1 MSKEHTTEHLR
12 AELKSLSDTL
22 EEVLSSSGEKSKE
35 ELSKIRSKAEQALK
49 QSRYRLGETGDA
61 IAKQTRVAAAR
72 ADEYVRE
79 NPWTGVGIGAAIG
92 CSARRSA
99 VASLIMADTHHAQGP
114 GKSVLGIG
122 QRIVSIM
129 VEMVETRLRLAVV
142 ELEEEKANLF
152 QLLLMLG
159 LTMLFA
165 AFGLMSLM
173 VLIIWA
179 VDPQYRLNAMIATT
193 VVLLLLALIGGIWT
207 LRKSRK
213 STLLRHTRHELA
225 NDRQLL
231 EEESREQ

>member
-1 MSKEHTTEHLR
+1 
-12 AELKSLSDTL
+12 
-22 EEVLSSSGEKSKE
+22 
-35 ELSKIRSKAEQALK
+35 
-49 QSRYRLGETGDA
+49 
-61 IAKQTRVAAAR
+61 
-72 ADEYVRE
+72 
-79 NPWTGVGIGAAIG
+79 
-92 CSARRSA
+92 
-99 VASLIMADTHHAQGP
+99 
-114 GKSVLGIG
+114 
-122 QRIVSIM
+122 M
-129 VEMVETRLRLAVV
+129 VEIVETRRLAVV

-213 STLLRHTRHELA
+213 STLLRHTRHGEQW
-225 NDRQLL
+225 QLL
-231 EEESREQ
+231 EESVSRTSNVNDVRRNC

>member
-1 MSKEHTTEHLR
+1 
-12 AELKSLSDTL
+12 
-22 EEVLSSSGEKSKE
+22 
-35 ELSKIRSKAEQALK
+35 
-49 QSRYRLGETGDA
+49 
-61 IAKQTRVAAAR
+61 
-72 ADEYVRE
+72 
-79 NPWTGVGIGAAIG
+79 
-92 CSARRSA
+92 
-99 VASLIMADTHHAQGP
+99 MADTHHAQGP

-179 VDPQYRLNAMIATT
+179 VDPAISPECDDCHHRGVAATGT
-193 VVLLLLALIGGIWT
+193 DW
-207 LRKSRK
+207 
-213 STLLRHTRHELA
+213 RHLDVT
-225 NDRQLL
+225 
-231 EEESREQ
+231 